1 MNFNANDPVFM
12 CLYVRTVRRLFY
24 IKHVI
29 PKPMIDAMNEFLHEN
44 FYPQL
49 TKEDVSKIEDYI
61 DFVKD
66 DIQNAM
72 LNGLIKADGGN
83 RFGFE
88 TLSSLFDIST
98 DKVEYLNQLKRDI
111 ALGRKKVD
119 PQVIKQLEEKLGK
132 K

>member
-1 MNFNANDPVFM
+1 
-12 CLYVRTVRRLFY
+12 
-24 IKHVI
+24 
-29 PKPMIDAMNEFLHEN
+29 MIDAMNEFLHEN